1 MYTPRLIQNLL
12 AQLTLDSFC
21 FQNLGSQMGYG
32 YDSRDQRK
40 EEREREKK
48 TTTAKVSSTC
58 HYTHQTLL
66 IRQQQNFINRMDII
80 E

>member
-1 MYTPRLIQNLL
+1 MYTPRLIQNLP

-21 FQNLGSQMGYG
+21 FQNLGSQMGYV

-48 TTTAKVSSTC
+48 NHNSQSLL
-58 HYTHQTLL
+58 HLPLYTS
-66 IRQQQNFINRMDII
+66 DIAN
-80 E
+80 